1 MIIGEFND
9 TYPPELDGVGTVV
22 KSYAEEL
29 TAMGDECYYVA
40 PNCPKYARI
49 PMYRTLLFHGVKLPG
64 EPYHFGFP
72 SLDFAYLRREN
83 RVPFDIVH
91 AHSPFSAGREAL
103 RVARKRGVPIVATFH
118 SKYYDD
124 FYEKTRS
131 RRIASL
137 AASYVVNFY
146 NHCDEVWAVNDRTA
160 DVLRGYGYQGDV
172 VVMPNG
178 TNLCRVDERAAAE
191 ARAQFS
197 PDGAPIFLFVGQM
210 NWKKNIRR
218 VLEAV
223 ALYSREAP
231 CRLVM
236 VGQGPNEEDIQKA
249 CEELGVAERTIRTGH
264 IADRDRL
271 MAIYAA
277 ASLLIFP
284 SVYDNAPMVVREA
297 AAVGTPSILMR
308 GSCAAEGVTD
318 GVNGLLCEDTAESV
332 CDCMR
337 RGLSNRGALGQA
349 ARATIPQP
357 WRKIVADARTR
368 YEALVL
374 RNLEKKQG

>member
-124 FYEKTRS
+124 FYEKTHS
-131 RRIASL
+131 RQIASM
-137 AASYVVNFY
+137 AANYVVNFY

-178 TNLCRVDERAAAE
+178 TNLCRVDERAVAD

-223 ALYSREAP
+223 ALYAREAP

-236 VGQGPNEEDIQKA
+236 VGQGPNEEDIQQA
-249 CEELGVAERTIRTGH
+249 CEELGIAERTIRTGH
-264 IADRDRL
+264 IADRNRL

-308 GSCAAEGVTD
+308 GS
-318 GVNGLLCEDTAESV
+318 
-332 CDCMR
+332 
-337 RGLSNRGALGQA
+337 
-349 ARATIPQP
+349 
-357 WRKIVADARTR
+357 
-368 YEALVL
+368 
-374 RNLEKKQG
+374 

>member
-1 MIIGEFND
+1 M
-9 TYPPELDGVGTVV
+9 
-22 KSYAEEL
+22 
-29 TAMGDECYYVA
+29 
-40 PNCPKYARI
+40 
-49 PMYRTLLFHGVKLPG
+49 
-64 EPYHFGFP
+64 
-72 SLDFAYLRREN
+72 
-83 RVPFDIVH
+83 
-91 AHSPFSAGREAL
+91 
-103 RVARKRGVPIVATFH
+103 ARKRGVPIVATFH

-131 RRIASL
+131 RRIAAL
-137 AASYVVNFY
+137 AANYVVNFY

-223 ALYSREAP
+223 ALYAREAP

-236 VGQGPNEEDIQKA
+236 VGQGPNEADVQKA
-249 CEELGVAERTIRTGH
+249 C
-264 IADRDRL
+264 
-271 MAIYAA
+271 
-277 ASLLIFP
+277 
-284 SVYDNAPMVVREA
+284 
-297 AAVGTPSILMR
+297 
-308 GSCAAEGVTD
+308 EGVTD

-368 YEALVL
+368 YEALIR
-374 RNLEKKQG
+374 RNLEGKQG

>member
-124 FYEKTRS
+124 FYEKTHS

-137 AASYVVNFY
+137 AANYVVNFY

-191 ARAQFS
+191 TRAQFS

-223 ALYSREAP
+223 ALYAREAP

-374 RNLEKKQG
+374 RNLEGKQG

>member
-137 AASYVVNFY
+137 AANYVVNFY

-236 VGQGPNEEDIQKA
+236 VGQGPKRGGRPAGLRGAGRRREDDPHRPHRRPRPPDGH
-249 CEELGVAERTIRTGH
+249 LRRRVAADLPVGLRQRAHGGARGRGRGH
-264 IADRDRL
+264 AVHTDARLLRRRGRDRRRERPAVRGHSRIRL
-271 MAIYAA
+271 R
-277 ASLLIFP
+277 LH
-284 SVYDNAPMVVREA
+284 APRPEQSRRA
-297 AAVGTPSILMR
+297 GPGRPRHHPPAV
-308 GSCAAEGVTD
+308 AQ
-318 GVNGLLCEDTAESV
+318 N
-332 CDCMR
+332 R
-337 RGLSNRGALGQA
+337 RR
-349 ARATIPQP
+349 
-357 WRKIVADARTR
+357 RKDKI
-368 YEALVL
+368 
-374 RNLEKKQG
+374 